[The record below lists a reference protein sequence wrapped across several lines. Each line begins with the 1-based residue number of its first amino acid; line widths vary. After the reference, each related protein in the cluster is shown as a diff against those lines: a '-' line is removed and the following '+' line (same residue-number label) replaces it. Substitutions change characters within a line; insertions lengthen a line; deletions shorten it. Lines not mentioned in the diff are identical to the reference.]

1 MSGEQRGGYRDHYAG
16 KHLVALDTHAIT
28 PLVIDGPV
36 IDGSGSLI
44 DTTQTL
50 TVFQSSKPQSFTSSP
65 PPSSPP
71 PSSPPPS
78 SPPPF
83 SPPFSPPLQGPTP

>member
-1 MSGEQRGGYRDHYAG
+1 M
-16 KHLVALDTHAIT
+16 ALDTHAIT

-36 IDGSGSLI
+36 IDGSGSVI

-71 PSSPPPS
+71 PSSPPP
-78 SPPPF
+78 F